1 MSEHKR
7 RPWTAAEHAH
17 MVALLREG
25 KTIQQIADTLGRAHG
40 SVASRSSAT
49 DSQGQYHGSMAFQP
63 WTDEIKSVAHR
74 MYDAAESFEAI
85 AAAIGRTVPAV
96 QRHFNMICAQAK
108 APTTGPKAK
117 ALRECIPCRAF
128 GRKTVFMSDHAGVR
142 ICQRCRDRIARSDV
156 LLTPMAGEML

>member
-7 RPWTAAEHAH
+7 RPWTGDEHAH

-49 DSQGQYHGSMAFQP
+49 DSQGQYHGSTAFQP
-63 WTDEIKSVAHR
+63 WPDEIKAVAHR

-96 QRHFNMICAQAK
+96 QRHFNMIRAQAK
-108 APTTGPKAK
+108 APTAGPKAK
-117 ALRECIPCRAF
+117 ALRECIPCKAF
-128 GRKTVFMSDHAGVR
+128 GRKTLFLSAHAGVR

>member
-7 RPWTAAEHAH
+7 RPWTGEEHAH

-25 KTIQQIADTLGRAHG
+25 KTIQQIADALGRAHG

-63 WTDEIKSVAHR
+63 WPTETKAVAHR
-74 MYDAAESFEAI
+74 MYDDAESFEAI

-108 APTTGPKAK
+108 TPAAGPKAK
-117 ALRECIPCRAF
+117 ALRECIPCKAF
-128 GRKTVFMSDHAGVR
+128 GRKTLFMSDHAGVR